1 MVATSVRITARVP
14 ASRDLLDKRASR
26 IILTA
31 AVVDDVL
38 GLIVLALPSAMANS
52 AVNYLGIALTACPN
66 LRVTISET

>member
-14 ASRDLLDKRASR
+14 ASRGLLDKRASR
-26 IILTA
+26 IVLTA

-38 GLIVLALPSAMANS
+38 GLIVLALPCGMANS
-52 AVNYLGIALTACPN
+52 AVNYLGISLTACPN

>member
-1 MVATSVRITARVP
+1 VP
-14 ASRDLLDKRASR
+14 ASRGLLDKRASR

>member
-1 MVATSVRITARVP
+1 MVATSVRITARVL
-14 ASRDLLDKRASR
+14 ASRGLLDKRASR

-38 GLIVLALPSAMANS
+38 GLIVLALPCGMANS

>member
-1 MVATSVRITARVP
+1 MVSASVRITARVL
-14 ASRDLLDKRASR
+14 ASRGLLHKRASR

-38 GLIVLALPSAMANS
+38 GLIVLALPSGMANS

>member
-1 MVATSVRITARVP
+1 MVATSVRITARVL
-14 ASRDLLDKRASR
+14 ASRGLLGKRASR

>member
-1 MVATSVRITARVP
+1 MVATSVRITARVL
-14 ASRDLLDKRASR
+14 ASRGLLDKRASR
-26 IILTA
+26 IVLTA

-38 GLIVLALPSAMANS
+38 GLIVLALPSGMANS

>member
-1 MVATSVRITARVP
+1 MVSTSVRIAARVL
-14 ASRDLLDKRASR
+14 ASRGLLDKRASR

-38 GLIVLALPSAMANS
+38 GLIVLALPSGMANS